1 MRTYNIPIFI
11 PHEGCPHD
19 CSFCNQR
26 KITGSDT
33 SFTKED
39 IISTI
44 EAHLVTLPKENC
56 YIEAAF
62 FGGSFTGISG
72 EKQEEFLGVASK
84 YISDGKINGIR
95 VSTRPDYISQE
106 ILDRLVKYGV
116 TTIELG
122 VQSMDDE
129 VLIKANRGH
138 TSYDVEKAV
147 ALIREYPIKLGL
159 QMMTGLPGDTDG
171 KSIKT
176 CEKIIA
182 LKPDFVRI
190 YPTLVVKGTH
200 LEDLYN
206 RGEYIPYSVDE
217 AVNLCKKLL
226 VKFQDNGIK
235 VIRVS
240 LVTTDEISRDGA
252 VVSGPFHEC
261 FRELVEGEIYF
272 DKLCRLLE
280 EKRNEVFLVNP
291 KEVSKAVGNRRK
303 NIKRIEEKYG
313 VKIKIKP
320 CDSVEKGD
328 IITWKE

>member
-1 MRTYNIPIFI
+1 MKTYNIPIFI

-19 CSFCNQR
+19 CVFCNQR

-33 SFTKED
+33 SFTKDD
-39 IISTI
+39 IVATI
-44 EAHLVTLPKENC
+44 EAHLATLPKENC
-56 YIEAAF
+56 YIEVAF
-62 FGGSFTGISG
+62 FGGSFTGISAD
-72 EKQEEFLGVASK
+72 KQEEFLSVASK
-84 YISDGKINGIR
+84 YISDGKIHGIR

-106 ILDRLVKYGV
+106 ILCRLIKYGV

-122 VQSMDDE
+122 VQSMDDD
-129 VLIKANRGH
+129 VLKLANRGH

-147 ALIREYPIKLGL
+147 SVIREYPIRLGL
-159 QMMTGLPGDTDG
+159 QMMTGLLGDTDE
-171 KSIKT
+171 KSLET

-200 LEDLYN
+200 LEKLYN
-206 RGEYIPYSVDE
+206 TGEYVPYSVDE

-226 VKFQDNGIK
+226 VKFQENDIK

-240 LVTTDEISRDGA
+240 LVTTDEISRDGS
-252 VVSGPFHEC
+252 VVAGPFHES

-272 DKLCRLLE
+272 DMLCDLMD
-280 EKRNEVFLVNP
+280 EKKNDVFLVNP
-291 KEVSKAVGNRRK
+291 KELSKAVGNKKR
-303 NIKRIEEKYG
+303 NIDRIQKKYG
-313 VKIKIKP
+313 IKIKIKP
-320 CDSVEKGD
+320 CDSVIKGD